1 MTKVPINNRYIAKE
15 SLTFPLV
22 LVVIFVMCLYEAIN
36 TSETWFIIDVAFFGL
51 ILIVYAYKYI
61 RYGRT
66 TLIIDSEAITLKDW
80 SKTKIHYWHDIVRV
94 YTEWRRSYTTFAQ
107 QWLTVETKIG
117 DRRNEFYGICLF
129 DLYCRSKS
137 VRKAIEKYAGQCR
150 FDYEASREA
159 KRYVSK
165 ILLVSIVAFVVIFIC
180 LTYFSE

>member
-1 MTKVPINNRYIAKE
+1 MITHNDQYIAKE
-15 SLTFPLV
+15 SLTFPL
-22 LVVIFVMCLYEAIN
+22 LVVIMFGVSLYASIY
-36 TSETWFIIDVAFFGL
+36 TPKFLCIFGAVFFGL
-51 ILIVYAYKYI
+51 GVIVYAYKFI
-61 RYGRT
+61 RHGRT
-66 TLIIDSEAITLKDW
+66 TLIIDSEGITIKDW
-80 SKTKIHYWHDIVRV
+80 GKTKIHYWHDIVRV

-107 QWLTVETKIG
+107 QWLTIETKIG

-137 VRKAIEKYAGQCR
+137 VRMEIEKYAGQYR

-165 ILLVSIVAFVVIFIC
+165 IVLVSIVAFVVIFIC

>member
-1 MTKVPINNRYIAKE
+1 MITYNDQYIAKE
-15 SLTFPLV
+15 SLTVPL
-22 LVVIFVMCLYEAIN
+22 LVVIMFGVFLYASICA
-36 TSETWFIIDVAFFGL
+36 SKFLSIFGAVFFGL
-51 ILIVYAYKYI
+51 IVAVYAYKYI
-61 RYGRT
+61 RHGRT
-66 TLIIDSEAITLKDW
+66 TLIIDSEAITIKDW
-80 SKTKIHYWHDIVRV
+80 GKTKIHYWHDIVRV

-107 QWLTVETKIG
+107 QWLTIETKIG

-137 VRKAIEKYAGQCR
+137 VRMAIEKYAGQYR

>member
-1 MTKVPINNRYIAKE
+1 MITYNDQYIAKE
-15 SLTFPLV
+15 SLTVPL
-22 LVVIFVMCLYEAIN
+22 LVVIMFGVFLYASICA
-36 TSETWFIIDVAFFGL
+36 SKFLSIFGAVFFGL
-51 ILIVYAYKYI
+51 IVAVYAYKYI
-61 RYGRT
+61 RHGRT
-66 TLIIDSEAITLKDW
+66 TLIIDSEAITIKDW
-80 SKTKIHYWHDIVRV
+80 GKTKIHYWHDIVRV

-107 QWLTVETKIG
+107 QWLTIETKIG

-137 VRKAIEKYAGQCR
+137 VRMAIEKYAGQCR

>member
-1 MTKVPINNRYIAKE
+1 MITYNDQYIAKE
-15 SLTFPLV
+15 SLTVPL
-22 LVVIFVMCLYEAIN
+22 LVVIMFGVFLYASICA
-36 TSETWFIIDVAFFGL
+36 SKFLSIFGAVFFGL
-51 ILIVYAYKYI
+51 IVAVYAYKYI
-61 RYGRT
+61 RHGRT
-66 TLIIDSEAITLKDW
+66 TLIIDSEAITIKDW
-80 SKTKIHYWHDIVRV
+80 GKTKIHYWHDIVGV

-107 QWLTVETKIG
+107 QWLTIETKIG

-137 VRKAIEKYAGQCR
+137 VRMAIEKYAGQSR

>member
-1 MTKVPINNRYIAKE
+1 MITYNDQYIAKE
-15 SLTFPLV
+15 SLTVPL
-22 LVVIFVMCLYEAIN
+22 LVVIMFGVFLYASICA
-36 TSETWFIIDVAFFGL
+36 SKFLSIFGAVFFGL
-51 ILIVYAYKYI
+51 IVAVYAYKYI
-61 RYGRT
+61 RHGRT
-66 TLIIDSEAITLKDW
+66 TLIIDSEAITIKDW
-80 SKTKIHYWHDIVRV
+80 GKTKIHYWHDIVRV

-107 QWLTVETKIG
+107 QWLTIETKIG

-137 VRKAIEKYAGQCR
+137 VRMAIEKYAGQSR